1 MAHERTGSTADEL
14 TAGTPGTGS
23 SPAGDGLGVTPVG
36 ADGEA
41 TRVGRPA
48 TRSARWFARPLWQG
62 VAVLVAFVALVVAM
76 LALPGGKVVGDTT
89 TNITTTTVL
98 PELEPGEPV
107 VQPFV
112 ASEDRL
118 AAVYI
123 TFGTFFGSAVCDLSI
138 SLHDRPAGAEP
149 GSGPQLAAQDW
160 ACGDL
165 ADTGRLEVLEFE
177 PVPDSEGRTFDVV
190 VERTDDGAGQGAV
203 IWAGVPKGD
212 ALPVLVDGEVQ
223 PELSAAVRG
232 EYDPQPH
239 QWDHLPQSL
248 ERLAAYGPSW
258 GTAGAFAGLFALLGV
273 LLALG
278 PMARRSTRTVVVVV
292 ALLAVVRGLLWSAA
306 VPALEAMDEPAHF
319 GYVQYL
325 AEERQFPGH
334 VDNQEIFSE
343 RLHGAISVLNVDATT
358 PGDRPDYTDEGEE
371 RTLDQLAELSPT
383 GGGGGPGSMYA
394 PFYYLPGVPF
404 YEAAGDDILEQIA
417 LVRLWSIL
425 LGVGAAVLLVLLG
438 RKLFPTSSGAQAA
451 FAIAGVLQPMVSHQ
465 FAVVNNDGWVII
477 SGFAALLVGLELAG
491 RGRAPWFSLLAG
503 AVIGAALLGKPFA
516 IAAAVPLAVGWL
528 VGKVRARERNL
539 RVLAGEAGLVVVG
552 FLATYGAWTLNAAR
566 LDLNTSEIPEQ
577 TGTGISV
584 RGFLEANFGG
594 GLQGF
599 RTIWADQLWGDF
611 GWVRIPLP
619 PPVPTVLFAIEVAL
633 AVGLVVWAVV
643 ATRGLLRRR
652 AARRTAPEAEGGQVV
667 TASGPAGSTGSAG
680 STVGTGGALPIDVR
694 ILLVAVTIV
703 AIVFTLYAAAWVYY
717 SSTGRNDLIQG
728 RYALLAIPAFLAGP
742 ALLVERFTNGR
753 VGPAVVPVVTAAG
766 MAVANLLGL
775 LVVLEAFYG

>member
-1 MAHERTGSTADEL
+1 MAHERTGSSAEEL
-14 TAGTPGTGS
+14 T
-23 SPAGDGLGVTPVG
+23 
-36 ADGEA
+36 
-41 TRVGRPA
+41 VGRPETAVTGASGPADA
-48 TRSARWFARPLWQG
+48 TRPPTRPVPWFARPLWQG
-62 VAVLVAFVALVVAM
+62 VAVIVAFVALVVGM

-118 AAVYI
+118 ASVYI
-123 TFGTFFGSAVCDLSI
+123 TFGTYYGSARCDLRI
-138 SLHDRPAGAEP
+138 TLHERPAGAEP
-149 GSGPQLAAQDW
+149 GSGPELAARDW
-160 ACGDL
+160 SCGDL
-165 ADTGRLEVLEFE
+165 ADTGRLEVLEIE
-177 PVPDSEGRTFDVV
+177 PIPDSEGRTYDVV
-190 VERTDDGAGQGAV
+190 VERTDDGTGQGAV
-203 IWAGVPKGD
+203 LWAGVPKGD
-212 ALPVLVDGEVQ
+212 ALPVLVDGVEQ

-232 EYDPQPH
+232 EYDPQPR
-239 QWDHLPQSL
+239 QWDHIAQSL

-258 GTAGAFAGLFALLGV
+258 GSAGTFVVLLALLGG

-278 PMARRSTRTVVVVV
+278 PMARRSTRTVVVVI
-292 ALLAVVRGLLWSAA
+292 AFLAIVRGLLWSAA

-325 AEERQFPGH
+325 AEERKFPGH
-334 VDNQEIFSE
+334 VDNGEIFSE

-358 PGDRPDYTDEGEE
+358 PGDRPDYTPEGEE
-371 RTLDQLAELSPT
+371 RTLAELDAMSPT

-394 PFYYLPGVPF
+394 PFYYLPGVPL
-404 YEAAGDDILEQIA
+404 YEAAGDDILSQIA
-417 LVRLWSIL
+417 LVRLWSVL
-425 LGVGAAVLLVLLG
+425 LGAAAAVLLVLLG
-438 RKLFPTSSGAQAA
+438 RKLFPTSSGAQVA
-451 FAIAGVLQPMVSHQ
+451 FAIAGVLQPMVAHQ
-465 FAVVNNDGWVII
+465 FAIVNNDGWVII

-491 RGRAPWFSLLAG
+491 RGRAPWLALLAG

-516 IAAAVPLAVGWL
+516 IAAAVPLAVGWV
-528 VGKVRARERNL
+528 VGKVRARERSVK
-539 RVLAGEAGLVVVG
+539 VLAGEAGLVVLG

-566 LDLNTSEIPEQ
+566 LDLKTSEVPEQ
-577 TGTGISV
+577 TASGQSV
-584 RGFLEANFGG
+584 REFLTANFGS
-594 GLQGF
+594 GLHGF
-599 RTIWADQLWGDF
+599 RTLWADQLWGDF

-619 PPVPTVLFAIEVAL
+619 PPVPTVFFAIEVAL

-643 ATRGLLRRR
+643 ALRGLLVRRR
-652 AARRTAPEAEGGQVV
+652 ASRAAGSDAATAPVV
-667 TASGPAGSTGSAG
+667 TASGATGA
-680 STVGTGGALPIDVR
+680 GGAVPGSPAAGGLAGPLPVDVR

-742 ALLVERFTNGR
+742 ALLVERFTYGR
-753 VGPAVVPVVTAAG
+753 VGPAVVPVITAVG
-766 MAVANLLGL
+766 MVVANLLGL